1 MEFTSGH
8 KAAAQDGRLVS
19 ENAAVPHV
27 WQLWRCANTALLTGV
42 ARQLLIR
49 CMCVMRRPES
59 PRRELHRV
67 MRTVCCGTHL
77 KLKPD
82 LARVDSKIPKWRRFL
97 KCQLVALGEQVRSLA
112 QSDSIP
118 VPVCTTMRRK
128 GEKKQVGGGSYREL
142 HMLTGAG
149 HTVCRTH
156 ATSF

>member
-1 MEFTSGH
+1 MPAQRNAGLCLGHGSGCESGSGRMEFTSGH

-27 WQLWRCANTALLTGV
+27 WQLWRCANTTLLTGV

-67 MRTVCCGTHL
+67 MRTVCSGTHL

-82 LARVDSKIPKWRRFL
+82 LARVDSKF
-97 KCQLVALGEQVRSLA
+97 QN
-112 QSDSIP
+112 
-118 VPVCTTMRRK
+118 
-128 GEKKQVGGGSYREL
+128 
-142 HMLTGAG
+142 GA
-149 HTVCRTH
+149 
-156 ATSF
+156 AS